1 MIKVATRLADK
12 GDIPAASAI
21 LSDAEAETERWR
33 GGNLL
38 WQDRPSGKIPDLL
51 AKCLDRDDMLCV
63 IGTLDDVAV
72 GIGLIARTQLANSD
86 PISKIH
92 ILYVLKDAR
101 GVGIGEAMMAAL
113 SEWSQAKG
121 STGIDA
127 AALPGDRNTKN
138 FFESHGMSAR
148 ALTLF
153 KPVRE

>member
-12 GDIPAASAI
+12 NDISVASA
-21 LSDAEAETERWR
+21 LLHDAEAEIERWR

-38 WQDRPSGKIPDLL
+38 WQDRPSGEIADLL

-72 GIGLIARTQLANSD
+72 GIGLVARTQLANSD
-86 PISKIH
+86 PIAKIH

-121 STGIDA
+121 CNGMDA
-127 AALPGDRNTKN
+127 TALPGDRSTKN

-148 ALTLF
+148 ALTLS
-153 KPVRE
+153 KQL

>member
-1 MIKVATRLADK
+1 MIKVATRSADK
-12 GDIPAASAI
+12 NDISVASA
-21 LSDAEAETERWR
+21 LLHNAEAEIERWR

-38 WQDRPSGKIPDLL
+38 WQDRPSGEIADLL

-72 GIGLIARTQLANSD
+72 GIGLVSQTRLASSVPIA
-86 PISKIH
+86 KIH

-101 GVGIGEAMMAAL
+101 GVGAGEAIMAAL

-121 STGIDA
+121 CNGIDA
-127 AALPGDRNTKN
+127 VALPGDRSTKN

-153 KPVRE
+153 KQL

>member
-12 GDIPAASAI
+12 SDIPAASAI
-21 LSDAEAETERWR
+21 LSDAEAEIERWR

-38 WQDRPSGKIPDLL
+38 WQDRPSGEIPDLL

-63 IGTLDDVAV
+63 VGTLDDVAV
-72 GIGLIARTQLANSD
+72 GIGMVARTQLANSD
-86 PISKIH
+86 PIAKIH

-113 SEWSQAKG
+113 SEWSKAKG
-121 STGIDA
+121 SNGMDA
-127 AALPGDRNTKN
+127 TALPGDRSTKN

-148 ALTLF
+148 ALTLS
-153 KPVRE
+153 KQL